1 LRAKC
6 RLLIFGGGVAGLLL
20 LAAAASFCPPVQTY
34 AAQRFL
40 ASATRPGSSLRH
52 LSAGLSRVSL
62 TGLRLDLNGAILTVP
77 SAEAELAV
85 LSAGLGRGFHVRRLV
100 AKGWTLDLA
109 SRGPAG
115 LADVGAGGRGP
126 ATPWAARAAGSL
138 LAAFNVPSN
147 LSVDGVDL
155 EGTVIFPDENGRP
168 MGRAQVAAV
177 GGGLATGRSGRF
189 LCRVSAALDDAAAPV
204 SALAVRG
211 ALSATIDPSGTFTRA
226 DIRMEANA
234 RGREFPAGIGLTGEA
249 SAARNAG
256 SKVYMLALERGGER
270 IASLDAQNADGSRRF
285 AGAWHLGLK
294 DTDLA
299 PFALGRSLPKFDVAG
314 EGAYDFDAAT
324 RDVHAVG
331 KLRASA
337 DRLGI
342 LTARLAGLS
351 PVDLAA
357 DFDFAAVGSSLRVD
371 RLEASLSGAKPV
383 ASVRALQPF
392 EFNASTGELKVARP
406 TGDLVG
412 ISLTG
417 VPLAW
422 VAGSVPAVAIAGD
435 DVQGEFVIRAEDG
448 RLALRTKAPL
458 QAAGVSLS
466 PDGRPFAAGLEV
478 SAFVLA
484 DYAPQGWQFQLAP
497 LSVKSDGI
505 RMLSLEARLGG
516 LTGGGQALKAAGSW
530 SADLPALLA
539 QPGAADLPRL
549 TAGDASGSFEASLD
563 STLEVLAKVALRNL
577 AMDASPAVALP
588 SVTSDIRADFEPN
601 GRTAFSLPLHL
612 DYGSRTADLALSGT
626 YSSSKDGPAVD
637 GTFSGTRLALQDLAA
652 VSALTARPGPEA
664 SAAAAGPADG
674 AAKVRAAR
682 PFWPAIHSRLSVRLE
697 SVELPRMELS
707 DVRGTV
713 VVAPTSL
720 RVESGTA
727 SIGGGSAARIDG
739 EIKFSPV
746 DVQPYSFWASVAAE
760 NVDSAPLFRSIDPDK
775 PPAIEGR
782 FDLTGHLAGSAE
794 DPANLLGGSTGEC
807 KLSSKDGLFRALRTD
822 VVDAVK
828 QAPSKLV
835 DALDSVTSLFG
846 KKTDK
851 LGEAL
856 VESATG
862 LSEIHYDQV
871 SVTAVRG
878 ADLNIIL
885 RQFVLIA
892 PEERISGSGSIT
904 YQEGVPI
911 RAQPLSVDLEV
922 GARGRLGMILGI
934 VGMLK
939 EGGADE
945 LGYTP
950 LYQTVHL
957 GGTLQNIDQGQWREM
972 LVQAPLRK
980 GSRLF
985 DKLLGR

>member
-1 LRAKC
+1 MRAKR
-6 RLLIFGGGVAGLLL
+6 RLLTFAGAAAGVLLL
-20 LAAAASFCPPVQTY
+20 LTAAAFCPPVQTY
-34 AAQRFL
+34 AARRFL
-40 ASATRPGSSLRH
+40 ASAAGPGSSLGH
-52 LSAGLSRVSL
+52 LSAGPSRVSL
-62 TGLRLDLNGAILTVP
+62 TELRLDWDGAILVVP

-85 LSAGLGRGFHVRRLV
+85 LSAGLGRGIHVNRLV
-100 AKGWTLDLA
+100 AKGWTLDLT
-109 SRGPAG
+109 RRVPAG
-115 LADVGAGGRGP
+115 SAGAAAGGRRP
-126 ATPWAARAAGSL
+126 AVPWGARVAGSL
-138 LAAFNVPSN
+138 LVAFNVPAN

-155 EGTVIFPDENGRP
+155 EGTVIFPDETGRP
-168 MGRAQVAAV
+168 MGRAQVEAV
-177 GGGLATGRSGRF
+177 GGGLATGRTGRF
-189 LCRVSAALDDAAAPV
+189 LCSVSAALSDASAPV

-211 ALSATIDPSGTFTRA
+211 TLSATMDPSGTFTRA
-226 DIRMEANA
+226 DARMEARA
-234 RGREFPAGIGLTGEA
+234 RGRQFPAGIGLAGEA

-256 SKVYMLALERGGER
+256 NETYLLSLERGGER
-270 IASLDAQNADGSRRF
+270 IASVDARGADGSRRLS
-285 AGAWHLGLK
+285 GAWHLALK
-294 DTDLA
+294 DTDLV

-314 EGAYDFDAAT
+314 GGAFDFDAAT
-324 RDVHAVG
+324 RDVPALGTV
-331 KLRASA
+331 KASA

-342 LTARLAGLS
+342 VAASLANLS
-351 PVDLAA
+351 AVNVAA
-357 DFDFAAVGSSLRVD
+357 DFDFATVGPSLRVD
-371 RLEASLSGAKPV
+371 RLEASLSGTKPV
-383 ASVRALQPF
+383 ASVRALQAF
-392 EFNASTGELKVARP
+392 EFNTSTGELKVASP

-412 ISLTG
+412 ISLAG

-422 VAGSVPAVAIAGD
+422 VAGSVPAIAVAGD
-435 DVQGEFVIRAEDG
+435 DAQGEFVVRAEGG

-466 PDGRPFAAGLEV
+466 TAGKPLAAGLEV

-484 DYAPQGWQFQLAP
+484 DYAPQGWQVQLAP

-505 RMLSLEARLGG
+505 RMLSLEARLGR
-516 LTGGGQALKAAGSW
+516 LSGGGQAIKSAGSW
-530 SADLPALLA
+530 SLDLPALLS
-539 QPGAADLPRL
+539 QPGAAGLPRL

-563 STLEVLAKVALRNL
+563 ATRELLAKVAVRNL
-577 AMDASPAVALP
+577 AMDGASAAALP
-588 SVTSDIRADFEPN
+588 SVASDIRADFEPN
-601 GRTAFSLPLHL
+601 GRTAFSIPLHL
-612 DYGSRTADLALSGT
+612 DYGARTADMALSGT
-626 YSSSKDGPAVD
+626 VSSDKDGPVVD
-637 GTFSGTRLALQDLAA
+637 GTFSGTRLTQQDLALVA
-652 VSALTARPGPEA
+652 ALTARPGA
-664 SAAAAGPADG
+664 QIPADSPG
-674 AAKVRAAR
+674 TAELPAKAR
-682 PFWPAIHSRLSVRLE
+682 LSLPFWPATRSHLSVKLE
-697 SVELPRMELS
+697 SVELPRIVLN

-713 VVAPTSL
+713 VMAPTSL

-727 SIGGGSAARIDG
+727 RIAGSAARIDG

-746 DVQPYSFWASVAAE
+746 DAQPYSFWASVAAE
-760 NVDSAPLFRSIDPDK
+760 NVDSAPLFRAIDPDK

-782 FDLTGHLAGSAE
+782 FDLAGHLAGSAA
-794 DPANLLGGSTGEC
+794 DPAQLLAGSTGDC
-807 KLSSKDGLFRALRTD
+807 KLSSKDGLFRALQTD

-885 RQFVLIA
+885 RQFALIA
-892 PEERISGSGSIT
+892 PEERIAGSGSIT
-904 YQEGVPI
+904 YQEGIPI
-911 RAQPLSVDLEV
+911 RSQPLALDLDI
-922 GARGRLGMILGI
+922 GARGRLGIILGI

-939 EGGADE
+939 EDGPDE

-957 GGTLQNIDQGQWREM
+957 GGTLQSIDQSQWREM